1 MARLFFHKP
10 RFAFLDECT
19 SAVSIDV
26 EGKMYQH
33 AIDIGVTLLTV
44 THRPTLWKFH
54 NYLLQFDG
62 AYPLIPFSIISEGL
76 TRTGEG
82 GTRFTALN
90 ADARLSLKEE
100 KTKLEDALAD
110 VPKKQSRLREL
121 CHILGEESILL
132 ERTQSGNN
140 LQELGGNSDPV

>member
-1 MARLFFHKP
+1 
-10 RFAFLDECT
+10 
-19 SAVSIDV
+19 
-26 EGKMYQH
+26 MYQH

-62 AYPLIPFSIISEGL
+62 
-76 TRTGEG
+76 EG

-90 ADARLSLKEE
+90 ADARMSLKEE

-121 CHILGEESILL
+121 CHILGEDSILL
-132 ERTQSGNN
+132 ARTQSNQDLPMMVN
-140 LQELGGNSDPV
+140 DSDSV